1 MKPRDVSFLP
11 PEYQDKAQEL
21 SDEQYAQLLF
31 EWASHMECLC
41 GNSAPA
47 GNFWMQN
54 EWDNCMK
61 ILEDD
66 R

>member
-1 MKPRDVSFLP
+1 METRDVSFIPKKYRKL
-11 PEYQDKAQEL
+11 AL
-21 SDEQYAQLLF
+21 SLSKEQYQELLF

-41 GNSAPA
+41 GNGAPA
-47 GNFWMQN
+47 GNYWMSN